1 LLNGWKGSGVR
12 VRVCKDDLEV
22 DEDDSEENKDLK
34 REDDSNGDSEE
45 EEESEGDSNRDLKE
59 DKGIEDLKED
69 DGSEYD
75 WSEAS

>member
-1 LLNGWKGSGVR
+1 L
-12 VRVCKDDLEV
+12 
-22 DEDDSEENKDLK
+22 
-34 REDDSNGDSEE
+34 EE